1 MGSIFCIG
9 IYIASFASKA
19 WVVVAD
25 NTIEYG
31 LWAWCY
37 TNFTDQD
44 NVSDYVNDTVR
55 CRSIAPGES
64 PGKDSDFIN
73 VPAQFQL

>member
-1 MGSIFCIG
+1 MGSIICIA

-19 WVVVAD
+19 WVVAAD
-25 NTIEYG
+25 HTIEYG

-44 NVSDYVNDTVR
+44 NISEHVNDTMR
-55 CRSIAPGES
+55 CRGIAPGDS

-73 VPAQFQL
+73 IPAQFQL